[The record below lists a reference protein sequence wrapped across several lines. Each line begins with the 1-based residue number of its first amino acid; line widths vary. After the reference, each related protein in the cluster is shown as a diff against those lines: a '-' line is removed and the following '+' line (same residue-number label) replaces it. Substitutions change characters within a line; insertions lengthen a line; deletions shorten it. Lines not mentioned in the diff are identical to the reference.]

1 MIAGRRFRRSIP
13 VVLAAFLTTS
23 GLPRATLLRKGEQPR
38 MELPLWAWFGL
49 LSVWLHRGITLER
62 FML

>member
-13 VVLAAFLTTS
+13 VVLAAFLT
-23 GLPRATLLRKGEQPR
+23 
-38 MELPLWAWFGL
+38 M
-49 LSVWLHRGITLER
+49 SVWLHRGITLER